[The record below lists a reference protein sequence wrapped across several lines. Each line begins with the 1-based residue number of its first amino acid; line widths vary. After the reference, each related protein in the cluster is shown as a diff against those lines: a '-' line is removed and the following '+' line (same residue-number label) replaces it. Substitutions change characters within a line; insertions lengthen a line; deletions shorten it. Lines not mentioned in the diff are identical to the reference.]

1 MTGEYNIGD
10 VFYKRTR
17 SGELEKVEI
26 TDILYKFDKRVGSHN
41 QLNYEQINKLVDEET
56 LYINEEQAK
65 QTEIQKLEEKYGIT
79 LKEV

>member
-1 MTGEYNIGD
+1 MTRAYNIGD

-17 SGELEKVEI
+17 SGGLEKVEI

-41 QLNYEQINKLVDEET
+41 QLNCEQINTLVGEEKLYVS
-56 LYINEEQAK
+56 EEQAK